1 MIDTSAEDR
10 SRILCHFYVERS
22 GAFMI

>member
-1 MIDTSAEDR
+1 MIGTSAEGR